1 MARFD
6 ARLPQEQKEF
16 FENAAKIGGF
26 RNLTDFVLQA
36 VQEFAKKIVEEN
48 QKILSSEEDRQV
60 FFDALMNPPSPNKNL
75 KEAVKRYR
83 EALQ

>member
-16 FENAAKIGGF
+16 FEHAANIGGF

-75 KEAVKRYR
+75 KEAVNRYR